1 MRIRYFI
8 HYAHSPLRL
17 RRSIIRLSHHNKWPY
32 LVLLRLFVPFPSWY
46 FPVHDRVPPKD
57 ILGNSSLFEAREGD
71 IINLR
76 TIPIWRARD
85 TPLRSLYRL
94 YEAIASGEYVAMG
107 PETEYFWYQF
117 RKQWALH
124 LIPDPQDPDPVRYA
138 ILACLVEE
146 LVCAFNWRLS
156 LGMRRNRAHVYR
168 ERDADPYPPFT
179 PERFPDWTTNVPAI
193 DKRMVADFPPVM
205 LDPQKRLVLEKG
217 GSNKVFARRNIITN
231 VGWLYTI

>member
-1 MRIRYFI
+1 MRLCRFIR
-8 HYAHSPLRL
+8 YAHSPLRL
-17 RRSIIRLSHHNKWPY
+17 RRSITRLRHYNQYPH
-32 LVLLRLFVPFPSWY
+32 LVLLRLFIPYPAWY
-46 FPVHDRVPPKD
+46 FSVHDRAPPKD
-57 ILGNSSLFEAREGD
+57 IVGNASLFESREGD

-76 TIPIWRARD
+76 AIPIWRARD

-94 YEAIASGEYVAMG
+94 YEAIMSGEYVAMG
-107 PETEYFWYQF
+107 PETEYFWFQS

-138 ILACLVEE
+138 VLACLVEE

-179 PERFPDWTTNVPAI
+179 PERLPEWTKNVPAI
-193 DKRMVADFPPVM
+193 KEWMVADLPPTM
-205 LDPQKRLVLEKG
+205 LDSQKRLVLEKG
-217 GSNKVFARRNIITN
+217 GLNKVFAGRNIITN